1 MTGDGRKEADMIR
14 TVWGRLR
21 ASLTNTID
29 DDRGDVPGWADVSNT
44 YNDDAPNCASCLHR
58 LEAVEVRGR
67 AVWKCPHCG
76 TVALSA

>member
-29 DDRGDVPGWADVSNT
+29 DDRGDVPGWVLVTLMTAGAD
-44 YNDDAPNCASCLHR
+44 LR
-58 LEAVEVRGR
+58 Q
-67 AVWKCPHCG
+67 
-76 TVALSA
+76 